1 MSQTAPHRHGRK
13 GPSIP
18 DQVNVLLIGGGG
30 REHALAW
37 RIAQSPHLANLYTT
51 HHDNPGLAAL
61 AKPCTAPTE
70 AREQWRLVK
79 WCDQHKI
86 DLVVVGPEAPLA
98 EGLADALSKEGRLVF
113 GVSRAAAQIE
123 SNKAWAKQLMRSS
136 SVPTAEARIFSNY
149 EQAVQYLQARE
160 EMPVIKASGLAA
172 GKGVILPE
180 TLEEA
185 IEALGEIMKQRVF
198 GAAGET
204 VVIEERLT
212 GPEVSIFA
220 LVDGRNIYVLEA
232 CQDHKRLL
240 EGDEGP
246 NTGGMGAYSPVSWL
260 DDQMLARIEHEIL
273 VPSVDAM
280 VREEIEYRG
289 VLYAGLMLTPA
300 GPKVIEFNCRFGDP
314 ECQVLMTRLKSDVL
328 PALWATAAG
337 RLDEVEVVWDDRAS
351 CIVVMAAPGYPGAYR
366 KGLPITGLEEAAR
379 IDDVNI
385 FHAGTKRVGGNI
397 VTSGGRVLGVTALGA
412 TLTEARERALQ
423 ACDLIEF
430 EGAQLR
436 RDIGA
441 TSGALR

>member
-1 MSQTAPHRHGRK
+1 MSQPAQHRRGRK
-13 GPSIP
+13 GPPIP
-18 DQVNVLLIGGGG
+18 DTINVLLVGGGG

-37 RIAQSPHLANLYTT
+37 RIAQSPHLANLYVT

-61 AKPCTAPTE
+61 AKPCSAPIE
-70 AREQWRLVK
+70 AREQWRLIK

-86 DLVVVGPEAPLA
+86 DLVVVGPEGPLA
-98 EGLADALSKEGRLVF
+98 EGLADALAKESRLVF
-113 GVSRAAAQIE
+113 GVRKAAAQIE

-136 SVPTAEARIFSNY
+136 SVPTAEGRIFSNY
-149 EQAVQYLQARE
+149 EQAVQYLESRE

-180 TLEEA
+180 TLKEA
-185 IEALGEIMKQRVF
+185 IDALGQIMKQRLF

-204 VVIEERLT
+204 VVIEERLS

-240 EGDEGP
+240 EGDGGP
-246 NTGGMGAYSPVSWL
+246 NTGGMGAYSPVAWL
-260 DDQMLARIEHEIL
+260 DDHMLARIEHEIL
-273 VPSVDAM
+273 VPTVDAL

-289 VLYAGLMLTPA
+289 VLYAGLILTPA

-328 PALWATAAG
+328 AALWATASG
-337 RLDEVEVVWDDRAS
+337 RLDEVELHWDDRAS
-351 CIVVMAAPGYPGAYR
+351 CIFVMAAPGYPGTCP
-366 KGLPITGLEEAAR
+366 KGLPITGLDDAAK
-379 IDDVNI
+379 IENVNI
-385 FHAGTKRVGGNI
+385 FHAGTKRVDGHI
-397 VTSGGRVLGVTALGA
+397 VTSGGRVLGVTALGD
-412 TLTEARERALQ
+412 TLSEARQRALQ
-423 ACDLIEF
+423 ACDLIHF

-441 TSGALR
+441 AAGALR

>member
-1 MSQTAPHRHGRK
+1 MSQPAQHRRGRK
-13 GPSIP
+13 GPPLP
-18 DQVNVLLIGGGG
+18 DHVNVLLIGGGG

-37 RIAQSPHLANLYTT
+37 RLSQSPHLANLYVT

-61 AKPCTAPTE
+61 GKPCTAPTE
-70 AREQWRLVK
+70 AREHWRVIK

-86 DLVVVGPEAPLA
+86 DLVVVGPEGPLA
-98 EGLADALSKEGRLVF
+98 EGLADALAKEGRLVF
-113 GVSRAAAQIE
+113 GVSKAAAQIE

-136 SVPTAEARIFSNY
+136 SVPTAEGRIFSNY
-149 EQAVQYLQARE
+149 EQAVQYLQSRD

-172 GKGVILPE
+172 GKGVILPR

-185 IEALGEIMKQRVF
+185 IEALGQIMKQRIF

-204 VVIEERLT
+204 VVIEERLS

-220 LVDGRNIYVLEA
+220 LVDGRNIYVLEC

-246 NTGGMGAYSPVSWL
+246 NTGGMGAVSPVSWM
-260 DDQMLARIEHEIL
+260 DDHMLARVEHEIL
-273 VPSVDAM
+273 VPTVDAM

-328 PALWATAAG
+328 AALWATAAG
-337 RLDEVEVVWDDRAS
+337 RLDEIEMTWDDRAS
-351 CIVVMAAPGYPGAYR
+351 CIIVMAAPGYPGTYR
-366 KGLPITGLEEAAR
+366 KGLPITGLEEATEVE
-379 IDDVNI
+379 DVHV
-385 FHAGTKRVGGNI
+385 FHAGTKRVDGQI

-412 TLTEARERALQ
+412 TLGAARQRALH
-423 ACDLIEF
+423 ACDLIHF
-430 EGAQLR
+430 EGAQVR

-441 TSGALR
+441 MSRVLR

>member
-1 MSQTAPHRHGRK
+1 MSQPAQHRRGRK
-13 GPSIP
+13 GPSLP
-18 DQVNVLLIGGGG
+18 DKINVLLVGGGG

-37 RIAQSPHLANLYTT
+37 RLSQSPHMGSLYVT

-61 AKPCTAPTE
+61 GEPCTAPTE
-70 AREQWRLVK
+70 AREQWRLIK

-86 DLVVVGPEAPLA
+86 DFVVIGPEGPLA
-98 EGLADALSKEGRLVF
+98 EGLADALAKEGRLVF
-113 GVSRAAAQIE
+113 GVSKAAAQIE

-136 SVPTAEARIFSNY
+136 SVPTAEGRIFSNY
-149 EQAVQYLQARE
+149 EQAVQYLESRD

-172 GKGVILPE
+172 GKGVILPR

-185 IEALGEIMKQRVF
+185 IEALGQIMKQRIF
-198 GAAGET
+198 GAAGDT
-204 VVIEERLT
+204 VVIEERLN

-220 LVDGRNIYVLEA
+220 LVDGRNIYVLES

-246 NTGGMGAYSPVSWL
+246 NTGGMGAVSPVSWL
-260 DDQMLARIEHEIL
+260 DDHMLARVEHEIL
-273 VPSVDAM
+273 VPTVDAL

-314 ECQVLMTRLKSDVL
+314 ECQVLMMRLKSDVL
-328 PALWATAAG
+328 AALWATAAG
-337 RLDEVEVVWDDRAS
+337 RLDEIEMIWDDQAG
-351 CIVVMAAPGYPGAYR
+351 CIIVMAAPGYPGPYR
-366 KGLPITGLEEAAR
+366 KGLPITGLEDAAEEEN
-379 IDDVNI
+379 VQI
-385 FHAGTKRVGGNI
+385 FHAGTTRSGGEV

-412 TLTEARERALQ
+412 TLSEARHRALH
-423 ACDLIEF
+423 ACDLIHF
-430 EGAQLR
+430 EGAQVR

-441 TSGALR
+441 ASRVLR